1 MKIMGAGVFLRKKGG
16 SGLGL
21 EKRIKFLRETPFF
34 QYLTA
39 ETLNE
44 FAQCFPQTIQATPG
58 QAIALDSQNIYV
70 VCEGEV
76 DLSTSYP
83 VEGTKIEAKGYLCR
97 KKRGDIVHVRSAKED
112 VERHMSVKS
121 QKMKGLA
128 EDISIVGSG
137 SSGILLLCGDRNA
150 LDKFSKNHPEL
161 SKPIVEILHTSI
173 EDRLSS
179 MMTPFQ
185 EISKSKLSVLAAMC
199 RYEAFDSNTVVF
211 EEDSDADKLFLV
223 ISGVAQV
230 IAKSKVADS
239 FGSTEQSVTLQR
251 SLECSGGD
259 RKPLVAEGAADSTQ
273 HVIIAELKSG
283 DYFGETGLV
292 FQIDRTCSVR
302 AAEKC
307 LFLTVHKNDFEN
319 FLKIFSSIKDSLK
332 RVIKQRM
339 VSKLSSLKI
348 PYLNGVP
355 EEMLS
360 SLGSSVEIIE
370 VSNAGEVIFKQ
381 GDVGD
386 SFYIIVHGSMKVE
399 TAASEGSVGG
409 DEGRDCDASSGD
421 SPTRENQVRGTLH
434 PGQYFGEVA
443 LNSESNLRTATV
455 TSAQRS
461 ILLRIDKDK
470 FQTCLGCNNTILT
483 EFEIRLLRD
492 SAKLK
497 HVLAHPLGITS
508 FRAFLEMEHAG
519 ENIDFWVTTGE
530 FEANASKEQAKHI
543 FVTFCAV
550 SS

>member
-44 FAQCFPQTIQATPG
+44 YAQCFPQTIQATPG

-230 IAKSKVADS
+230 IS
-239 FGSTEQSVTLQR
+239 
-251 SLECSGGD
+251 
-259 RKPLVAEGAADSTQ
+259 
-273 HVIIAELKSG
+273 
-283 DYFGETGLV
+283 
-292 FQIDRTCSVR
+292 
-302 AAEKC
+302 
-307 LFLTVHKNDFEN
+307 
-319 FLKIFSSIKDSLK
+319 
-332 RVIKQRM
+332 
-339 VSKLSSLKI
+339 
-348 PYLNGVP
+348 
-355 EEMLS
+355 
-360 SLGSSVEIIE
+360 
-370 VSNAGEVIFKQ
+370 
-381 GDVGD
+381 
-386 SFYIIVHGSMKVE
+386 
-399 TAASEGSVGG
+399 
-409 DEGRDCDASSGD
+409 
-421 SPTRENQVRGTLH
+421 
-434 PGQYFGEVA
+434 
-443 LNSESNLRTATV
+443 
-455 TSAQRS
+455 
-461 ILLRIDKDK
+461 
-470 FQTCLGCNNTILT
+470 
-483 EFEIRLLRD
+483 
-492 SAKLK
+492 
-497 HVLAHPLGITS
+497 
-508 FRAFLEMEHAG
+508 
-519 ENIDFWVTTGE
+519 
-530 FEANASKEQAKHI
+530 
-543 FVTFCAV
+543 
-550 SS
+550 